1 MESAFNSNSLWD
13 LSLPPSLPA
22 LADDDFIALLQK
34 QFGGN
39 IPGLEANKQ
48 SSQAANINPQ
58 NLSRVPIPKP
68 VESPPSDDS
77 PSPPSATDA
86 TSSRSR
92 RQSGVNFEVGSSSF
106 SNDLGDEED
115 STLKRKASEEDL
127 DDEPNPKSQHTSLNK
142 KGSARRKS
150 TGNASVDET
159 RLLKRKE
166 QNRAAQRAFRERKE
180 KHVKDL
186 EDKVSA
192 LEEKNAATQ
201 QENDT
206 LREVVSR
213 LQTENTT

>member
-1 MESAFNSNSLWD
+1 MCRQQRTTRIVLDEPAFLIGTSRTCSVSRSQFGTLSHSHPQFIPPLSSSHPHFLSSLNKLAIDVMESAFNSNSLWD

-106 SNDLGDEED
+106 SNDLGDDED

-127 DDEPNPKSQHTSLNK
+127 DDEPNPKSQHTCTYSTL
-142 KGSARRKS
+142 SA
-150 TGNASVDET
+150 
-159 RLLKRKE
+159 
-166 QNRAAQRAFRERKE
+166 QN
-180 KHVKDL
+180 
-186 EDKVSA
+186 
-192 LEEKNAATQ
+192 T
-201 QENDT
+201 
-206 LREVVSR
+206 
-213 LQTENTT
+213 